1 MSDTKINTDTTQRL
15 TERINEVLRSNV
27 PANRIQAITGLQRSL
42 ISKLRRGEVKLDNV
56 TFKKAMTLYEYS
68 EEIKKARPHRR
79 LGFLLVGVVV
89 FF

>member
-15 TERINEVLRSNV
+15 TERINEVLWSNV

-42 ISKLRRGEVKLDNV
+42 ITRLRNGEYKLENV

-68 EEIKKARPHRR
+68 DEILKEQ
-79 LGFLLVGVVV
+79 
-89 FF
+89 